1 MRKFILAAAAAATM
15 TMSFGTSASAVSYT
29 SYCEDTGASWAGGA
43 HPGRCG
49 AGDVSVGGYDV
60 TNFNA
65 GSFGSQQGLIFKG
78 YGDNGDLDSWTFTAA
93 KAFGALAIEQEGFE
107 ADDIIATYTDKAE
120 KLGARVTIVTSDKD
134 MMQLISDNVCMLD
147 TMKNRQICEPEVFE
161 KFGVGPDKV
170 IDIQSLAGDSSDN
183 VPGVPGIG
191 VKTAALLIN
200 EFGDL
205 DTLLERA
212 GEIPQKGR
220 RQKLLD
226 FAEQARISRELR

>member
-93 KAFGALAIEQEGFE
+93 KAFGAHLDLFQYSGVGRNTNNISAFLTDALGNVISLTSKVAPAYLGQ
-107 ADDIIATYTDKAE
+107 IAAGTYTLSI
-120 KLGARVTIVTSDKD
+120 LGNPKSTNMYDYNLRVQAVP
-134 MMQLISDNVCMLD
+134 L
-147 TMKNRQICEPEVFE
+147 P
-161 KFGVGPDKV
+161 
-170 IDIQSLAGDSSDN
+170 AG
-183 VPGVPGIG
+183 
-191 VKTAALLIN
+191 ALLL
-200 EFGDL
+200 GTAL
-205 DTLLERA
+205 VGMGAL
-212 GEIPQKGR
+212 R
-220 RQKLLD
+220 RRK
-226 FAEQARISRELR
+226 ASKA